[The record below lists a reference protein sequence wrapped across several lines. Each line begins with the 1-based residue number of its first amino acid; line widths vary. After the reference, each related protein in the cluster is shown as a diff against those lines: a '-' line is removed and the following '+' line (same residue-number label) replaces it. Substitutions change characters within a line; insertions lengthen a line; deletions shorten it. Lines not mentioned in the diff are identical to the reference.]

1 MAGLCYNTAKVYS
14 GDSSMSKNADNLPN
28 DAVFRFLKREYAGF
42 NMTPQVMTID
52 NRPVII
58 PCFYIRS
65 SLEAGEAKKK
75 FVRDYFSRQYRDIAR
90 YKDAGLQPRKI
101 VFNGGTFVVPFDERD
116 SDKKDCDIADG
127 IMRSAY
133 RDYRRAAAYMQKL
146 NECGIGQGRLTE
158 LGLDNIENMEDVYN
172 RYLWEKAKDKA
183 AAFGA
188 FMAKGAKSAYNGAK
202 ILLQRADKAHRIRI
216 GADRFCQ
223 ASRKAVIGAALT
235 TLTLTG
241 GLYAHQQLQEK
252 QKEKA
257 KDKTEKLSKAEVDAR
272 EMKAAVM
279 PEVIKPVEGQ
289 RKVQAKKKVVS
300 EKRIAVNEKAEQIKV
315 GIKEKTLEKTAVKKG
330 KLPQKIRAE
339 YGLDD
344 EKFQRFMGVVFKHEG
359 GYRNVSWDYPT
370 QMGITSITLKNF
382 WKNNKKLA
390 EELDFPTAGNIKNLN
405 KEQCELIYK
414 KDFYDYYRIGDFK
427 NESIALLLFDIRVN
441 HSSKT
446 ASQIIANG
454 IYEAR
459 GRKNVR
465 RTDKIVELA
474 NGIAGKAKNEQY
486 FYDHMVK
493 ARIDFINKHHKR
505 GGEKTNDY
513 NGLMNRA
520 GKFKGKFVA
529 TLQQDNNLRL
539 AMYDARGR

>member
-1 MAGLCYNTAKVYS
+1 
-14 GDSSMSKNADNLPN
+14 MSKNANNLPN
-28 DAVFRFLKREYAGF
+28 DAVFRFLKQEYAGF

-65 SLEAGEAKKK
+65 SLEAAEAKKK

-90 YKDAGLQPRKI
+90 YKEAGLKPRRI
-101 VFNGGTFVVPFDERD
+101 MFNGGTFVVPFDERD
-116 SDKKDCDIADG
+116 SDKKDSDIVAG
-127 IMRSAY
+127 IMQSAY
-133 RDYRRAAAYMQKL
+133 RDYRRAAAYTQKL
-146 NECGIGQGRLTE
+146 NECGIGQERLTE
-158 LGLDNIENMEDVYN
+158 LGLDNIENMEDAYN
-172 RYLWEKAKDKA
+172 RYLWEKAKEKA

-202 ILLQRADKAHRIRI
+202 ILLQRSDKAQRIRI
-216 GADRFCQ
+216 GAERFCQ
-223 ASRKAVIGAALT
+223 ASKKAVIGAALT
-235 TLTLTG
+235 TLALTG
-241 GLYAHQQLQEK
+241 GMYAHQQLQEK

-257 KDKTEKLSKAEVDAR
+257 KDKTEKQAKAEVNTEEA
-272 EMKAAVM
+272 KTVVM
-279 PEVIKPVEGQ
+279 PEVARPVEKQEKALAEKKTVPEKKIAVSQKTEKLKTGVK
-289 RKVQAKKKVVS
+289 RKV
-300 EKRIAVNEKAEQIKV
+300 
-315 GIKEKTLEKTAVKKG
+315 LEKEAAVKKG
-330 KLPQKIRAE
+330 KLPQQVRAE

-344 EKFQRFMGVVFKHEG
+344 EKFQRFMGIVFKHEG

-390 EELDFPTAGNIKNLN
+390 EELDFPTAGNIKDLN

-474 NGIAGKAKNEQY
+474 NGIAGKALNEQY

-493 ARIDFINKHHKR
+493 ARIDFINKHHKK

-520 GKFKGKFVA
+520 NKFKGKFVA
-529 TLQQDNNLRL
+529 TGRQNSDLRL
-539 AMYDARGR
+539 AMHNARGR